1 MKDRVNFAP
10 NIPQTVSLEFPE
22 GRKLETGNVMYSLV
36 GGRVMF
42 LAPDVSQKIQQL
54 GVKPGEPFSICKRWN
69 GQRARA
75 SVTRWDVW
83 LTPKAEQ
90 ERAKEEAG
98 ADLIPVLQRSLDAQ
112 ALRKPQVVTMPTP
125 AFPLAPTG
133 TDGPNPM
140 PLPGEPSLPVPIPVP
155 VPISRKPP
163 QVGKI
168 PFNVAFQETV
178 KIVKEGLEG
187 AGEQWND
194 EARQGMV
201 STILIAAANQGWL
214 AVWERGEAA

>member
-22 GRKLETGNVMYSLV
+22 GRKLETGNVMYSLQ

-69 GQRARA
+69 GQRGRG

-90 ERAKEEAG
+90 ERAKEESTDL
-98 ADLIPVLQRSLDAQ
+98 ADTLQRSIAASQ
-112 ALRKPQVVTMPTP
+112 ARRAGGVLEMPTP
-125 AFPLAPTG
+125 LPAMAKTG
-133 TDGPNPM
+133 TDGATAVI
-140 PLPGEPSLPVPIPVP
+140 LPASLP
-155 VPISRKPP
+155 RKPP

-168 PFNVAFQETV
+168 PFNVAFSETV

-214 AVWERGEAA
+214 TLWEREAA